1 MLIAGSGYQGCVAS
15 SCEKKVYWGLAIA
28 MTFITSIHLSCIQCI
43 DPRSLLSKHKIR
55 IDLPR
60 LWFHN
65 VVTRGVTLPLKIKIS
80 SSTYIHTYINMYM
93 QKTKEFLKSDSI

>member
-28 MTFITSIHLSCIQCI
+28 MTFITSVHLSCIQCI
-43 DPRSLLSKHKIR
+43 DPPSLLSKHKIR

-65 VVTRGVTLPLKIKIS
+65 VVTRGVTLPLKIKILQHLH
-80 SSTYIHTYINMYM
+80 TYIHKLVYAKN
-93 QKTKEFLKSDSI
+93 